1 MSQEEPGWSLPPK
14 ETWKLGEKR
23 EEKAEAVC
31 SERTR
36 GQC

>member
-1 MSQEEPGWSLPPK
+1 MSQEDPGWNLPPR

-23 EEKAEAVC
+23 EETAEAVC

-36 GQC
+36 GRC